1 MEKDKEHQ
9 LKRDLSPDFTGRQV
23 AMYQAFEDLA
33 ETFGKWSQGADAD
46 GAHYMPAENNPFN
59 AQGINCANCAL
70 FQGARACEVV
80 EGDIDPAAICK
91 LWVIPD
97 NLIAER
103 KLPEGVSLRKQPDT
117 KRQTRAIQT
126 REMIV
131 AEDNTIEFPFSS
143 EEPVS
148 RWFGEEILSHEKGAA
163 DLGRLNDGAP
173 LLFNHDMDEYIGVV
187 EKAWIG
193 SDKRAYARVRF
204 ANHEF
209 AQQIKQDVA
218 DGILRNVSF
227 AYEVRKYVEDTKKGT
242 FTGTDWMAYE
252 VSFVTV
258 PADQTVGVGRALIE
272 EKVSEAAKPSDIP
285 NAAAAAKSVKGMTM
299 NEATTVDVSAV
310 AAQAAEAERQRIAGI
325 NSLGEKFAQKDL
337 ARQLVDGGKS
347 LDEARAIV
355 LERMGDVKPVA
366 MPSADIGLTAKEV
379 KSFSF
384 MRAIN
389 ALANPG
395 DRAAY
400 DAAGFEREVSDAA
413 AKAAGKTARGIFVP
427 GEILRA
433 KRDLNV
439 TTATAGGNSVA
450 TDLMADAFID
460 LLRNKSI
467 VQRAGATVMNGL
479 VGNVAIPKQTGA
491 ATAYW
496 VAESGAPTES
506 QQTIGQVSMS
516 PKTVGAFTD
525 FSRRLILQSSIDV
538 ENMVRNDLAQVIALA
553 IDSAALYGTNAD
565 NQPKGLKNQT
575 GINTKD
581 FAAATPTFA
590 ELIAMESEVASD
602 NADIGN
608 MRYLVNAALRGALKS
623 AEKFSSTT
631 GATIW
636 EPGNTVNGYAT
647 EVSNQLASGDVF
659 FGNFADLILGFWSG
673 LDLMVDPYAGS
684 TSGTVRVVALQD
696 VDIAVRNAVSFCYGN
711 GSIA

>member
-1 MEKDKEHQ
+1 MTTDTSVTITVPEDAINGATVTVT
-9 LKRDLSPDFTGRQV
+9 PDT
-23 AMYQAFEDLA
+23 
-33 ETFGKWSQGADAD
+33 QG
-46 GAHYMPAENNPFN
+46 
-59 AQGINCANCAL
+59 
-70 FQGARACEVV
+70 
-80 EGDIDPAAICK
+80 
-91 LWVIPD
+91 
-97 NLIAER
+97 ER
-103 KLPEGVSLRKQPDT
+103 KLPEG
-117 KRQTRAIQT
+117 KRQMRAMQSGDVTIGDD
-126 REMIV
+126 R
-131 AEDNTIEFPFSS
+131 TIEFPFSS
-143 EEPVS
+143 EEPVA
-148 RWFGEEILSHEKGAA
+148 RWFGDEVLSHEKSAA

-173 LLFNHDMDEYIGVV
+173 LLFNHNMDDYIGVV
-187 EKAWIG
+187 EKSWIG
-193 SDKRAYARVRF
+193 DDKRAYARVRF
-204 ANHEF
+204 ANHER
-209 AQQIKQDVA
+209 ANQIMQDVK

-227 AYEVRKYVEDTKKGT
+227 AYEVRKYVEDTKTKT
-242 FTGTDWMAYE
+242 YTGTDWMAYE

-272 EKVSEAAKPSDIP
+272 EKVSEAEMPSDIP

-337 ARQLVDGGKS
+337 ARQLIDGGKS

-366 MPSADIGLTAKEV
+366 QPSADIGLTAKEV

-400 DAAGFEREVSDAA
+400 EAAGFEREVSEAA

-439 TTATAGGNSVA
+439 TTATAGGNAVA
-450 TDLMADAFID
+450 TELMADAFID
-460 LLRNKSI
+460 LLRNKSV

-479 VGNVAIPKQTGA
+479 VGNIAIPKQTGA

-506 QQTIGQVSMS
+506 QQTIGQVSMT
-516 PKTVGAFTD
+516 PKTVGAYTD

-538 ENMVRNDLAQVIALA
+538 ESMVRNDLASVIALA
-553 IDSAALYGTNAD
+553 IDSASLYGTGAS
-565 NQPKGLKNQT
+565 NQPTGLKLIS

-590 ELIAMESEVASD
+590 ELVAMESEVASD

-623 AEKFSSTT
+623 AEKFSTT
-631 GATIW
+631 GQTIW

-696 VDIAVRNAVSFCYGN
+696 VDVAVRNAVSFCYGN

>member
-1 MEKDKEHQ
+1 MI
-9 LKRDLSPDFTGRQV
+9 LF
-23 AMYQAFEDLA
+23 
-33 ETFGKWSQGADAD
+33 
-46 GAHYMPAENNPFN
+46 
-59 AQGINCANCAL
+59 NCANFWGYRKKYMETNDKDLTAI
-70 FQGARACEVV
+70 A
-80 EGDIDPAAICK
+80 EGTG
-91 LWVIPD
+91 
-97 NLIAER
+97 ER
-103 KLPEGVSLRKQPDT
+103 KLPDN
-117 KRQTRAIQT
+117 KRQVRAIQA
-126 REMIV
+126 REVTIGD
-131 AEDNTIEFPFSS
+131 DNTIEFPFSS
-143 EEPVS
+143 EEPVA
-148 RWFGEEILSHEKGAA
+148 RWFGDEILSHEKGAA

-193 SDKRAYARVRF
+193 DDKRAYARVRF
-204 ANHEF
+204 ASHDF

-227 AYEVRKYVEDTKKGT
+227 AYEVRKYVEDTKTKT
-242 FTGTDWMAYE
+242 YTGTDWMAYE

-272 EKVSEAAKPSDIP
+272 EKVSEAEQPSDIP

-299 NEATTVDVSAV
+299 TEATNQVDVSAV

-337 ARQLVDGGKS
+337 ARQLIDGGKS

-355 LERMGDVKPVA
+355 LDRMGDVKPVA
-366 MPSADIGLTAKEV
+366 QPSADIGLTAKEV

-400 DAAGFEREVSDAA
+400 EAAGFEREVSEAA

-439 TTATAGGNSVA
+439 GTSTAGGNVVS

-460 LLRNKSI
+460 LLRNKSV

-496 VAESGAPTES
+496 VAESGSPTES
-506 QQTIGQVSMS
+506 QQTIGQVSMT

-553 IDSAALYGTNAD
+553 IDSASLYGSGSS
-565 NQPKGLKNQT
+565 NQPTGLKNIS

-581 FAAATPTFA
+581 FAATIPTFA
-590 ELIAMESEVASD
+590 ELVAMESEVATD
-602 NADIGN
+602 NADIGT
-608 MRYLVNAALRGALKS
+608 MRYLVNAAMRGGLKS
-623 AEKFSSTT
+623 AEKFSST

-647 EVSNQLASGDVF
+647 EVSNQIAAGDVF
-659 FGNFADLILGFWSG
+659 FGNFADLVLGFWSG

-696 VDIAVRNAVSFCYGN
+696 VDIAVRNAVSFCYGD
-711 GSIA
+711 ADLA

>member
-1 MEKDKEHQ
+1 MTTENSVTVTIPEEAIAA
-9 LKRDLSPDFTGRQV
+9 STVTVMPD
-23 AMYQAFEDLA
+23 
-33 ETFGKWSQGADAD
+33 
-46 GAHYMPAENNPFN
+46 
-59 AQGINCANCAL
+59 AQG
-70 FQGARACEVV
+70 
-80 EGDIDPAAICK
+80 
-91 LWVIPD
+91 
-97 NLIAER
+97 ER
-103 KLPEGVSLRKQPDT
+103 KLPEN
-117 KRQTRAIQT
+117 KRQMRAMQSGEVTIGDD
-126 REMIV
+126 R
-131 AEDNTIEFPFSS
+131 TIEFPFSS
-143 EEPVS
+143 EEPVA
-148 RWFGEEILSHEKGAA
+148 RWFGDEILSHEKAAA

-173 LLFNHDMDEYIGVV
+173 LLFNHNMDDYIGVV
-187 EKAWIG
+187 EKSWVG
-193 SDKRAYARVRF
+193 EDKRAYARVRF
-204 ANHEF
+204 ANHDR
-209 AQQIKQDVA
+209 ANQIMQDVK

-227 AYEVRKYVEDTKKGT
+227 AYEVRKYVEDAKTKT
-242 FTGTDWMAYE
+242 YTGTDWMAYE

-272 EKVSEAAKPSDIP
+272 EKVSEAEQPSDIP

-299 NEATTVDVSAV
+299 TEATTVDVSVV
-310 AAQAAEAERQRIAGI
+310 ATQAAEAERMRIAGI
-325 NSLGEKFAQKDL
+325 NSLGDKFAQKDL
-337 ARQLVDGGKS
+337 ARQLVEGGKS

-355 LERMGDVKPVA
+355 LERIGTIKPVA
-366 MPSADIGLTAKEV
+366 QSEGDIGMTQKEV
-379 KSFSF
+379 KSYSF

-400 DAAGFEREVSDAA
+400 EAAGFEREVSEAA

-439 TTATAGGNSVA
+439 TTATAGGNVVA
-450 TDLMADAFID
+450 SELMADAFID
-460 LLRNKSI
+460 LLRNKSV

-479 VGNVAIPKQTGA
+479 VGNIAIPKQTGA

-506 QQTIGQVSMS
+506 QQTIGQVAMT

-553 IDSAALYGTNAD
+553 IDSAALYGTAAD
-565 NQPKGLKNQT
+565 NQPRGLKNAV

-590 ELIAMESEVASD
+590 ELIGMESEVASD

-608 MRYLVNAALRGALKS
+608 MRYLLNAAMRGALKS
-623 AEKFSSTT
+623 APKFGSGTES
-631 GATIW
+631 TIW
-636 EPGNTVNGYAT
+636 EIGNTVNGYGT
-647 EVSNQLASGDVF
+647 EVSNQVAAGDVF

-696 VDIAVRNAVSFCYGN
+696 VDIAVRNAVSFCYGDAD
-711 GSIA
+711 IA

>member
-1 MEKDKEHQ
+1 MTTEKSVNE
-9 LKRDLSPDFTGRQV
+9 LTPDT
-23 AMYQAFEDLA
+23 
-33 ETFGKWSQGADAD
+33 QG
-46 GAHYMPAENNPFN
+46 
-59 AQGINCANCAL
+59 
-70 FQGARACEVV
+70 
-80 EGDIDPAAICK
+80 
-91 LWVIPD
+91 
-97 NLIAER
+97 ER
-103 KLPEGVSLRKQPDT
+103 KLPAGA
-117 KRQTRAIQT
+117 RQMRAFRAVDPT
-126 REMIV
+126 S
-131 AEDNTIEFPFSS
+131 AEDNVFEFSFSS
-143 EEPVS
+143 EEPVA
-148 RWFGEEILSHEKGAA
+148 RWFGDEILSHDKGAA
-163 DLGRLNDGAP
+163 DLSRLNDGAP

-193 SDKRAYARVRF
+193 EDRRGYARVRF
-204 ANHEF
+204 SQHEF
-209 AQQIKQDVA
+209 AQQIMNDVK

-227 AYEVRKYVEDTKKGT
+227 AYEVRQYVEDTKTKSY
-242 FTGTDWMAYE
+242 TGTDWMAYE

-258 PADQTVGVGRALIE
+258 PADQTVGMGRAVTDE
-272 EKVSEAAKPSDIP
+272 QESEAVKPSDIT
-285 NAAAAAKSVKGMTM
+285 NAAAAANSVKGMTM
-299 NEATTVDVSAV
+299 DATTTVDVSAV

-325 NSLGEKFAQKDL
+325 NALGEKFAQKDL

-347 LDEARAIV
+347 LEEARAIV

-366 MPSADIGLTAKEV
+366 APSADIGMTKQEV
-379 KSFSF
+379 KSYSF
-384 MRAIN
+384 LRAIN

-400 DAAGFEREVSDAA
+400 EAAGFEREVSEAA
-413 AKAAGKTARGIFVP
+413 AKAAGKSARGIFVP

-433 KRDLNV
+433 KRDL
-439 TTATAGGNSVA
+439 TAGSATAGGNTVS

-460 LLRNKSI
+460 LLRNRSV

-506 QQTIGQVSMS
+506 QQTVGQVSMT
-516 PKTVGAFTD
+516 PKTVGAYTD
-525 FSRRLILQSSIDV
+525 FSRRLMLQSSIDV

-553 IDSAALYGTNAD
+553 IDSAALYGTGSN
-565 NQPKGLKNQT
+565 NQPTGLKLQS

-581 FAAATPTFA
+581 FGAATPTFA
-590 ELIAMESEVASD
+590 ELVAMESEVASD
-602 NADIGN
+602 NADVGT
-608 MRYLVNAALRGALKS
+608 MRYLINAAMRGALKS
-623 AEKFSSTT
+623 AEKFDTT
-631 GATIW
+631 GQTIW
-636 EPGNTVNGYAT
+636 EPGNTVNGYST

>member
-1 MEKDKEHQ
+1 MTTENSVQ
-9 LKRDLSPDFTGRQV
+9 DLTPD
-23 AMYQAFEDLA
+23 
-33 ETFGKWSQGADAD
+33 
-46 GAHYMPAENNPFN
+46 
-59 AQGINCANCAL
+59 AQG
-70 FQGARACEVV
+70 
-80 EGDIDPAAICK
+80 
-91 LWVIPD
+91 
-97 NLIAER
+97 ER
-103 KLPEGVSLRKQPDT
+103 KLPEN
-117 KRQTRAIQT
+117 KRQMRAMQSGEVTIGDD
-126 REMIV
+126 R
-131 AEDNTIEFPFSS
+131 TIEFPFSS
-143 EEPVS
+143 EEPVA
-148 RWFGEEILSHEKGAA
+148 RWFGDEILSHEKNAA

-173 LLFNHDMDEYIGVV
+173 LLFNHNMDDYIGVV
-187 EKAWIG
+187 EKSWIG
-193 SDKRAYARVRF
+193 DDKRAYARVRF
-204 ANHEF
+204 ANH
-209 AQQIKQDVA
+209 ARADQIMQDVK

-227 AYEVRKYVEDTKKGT
+227 AYEVRKYVEDTRTKT
-242 FTGTDWMAYE
+242 YTGTDWMAYE

-272 EKVSEAAKPSDIP
+272 EKVSEAEQPSDIP

-299 NEATTVDVSAV
+299 TEATTVDVSVV
-310 AAQAAEAERQRIAGI
+310 ATQAAEAERMRIAGI

-337 ARQLVDGGKS
+337 ARQLVEGGKS

-355 LERMGDVKPVA
+355 LERIGTIKPVA
-366 MPSADIGLTAKEV
+366 QSEGDIGMTQKEV
-379 KSFSF
+379 KSYSF

-400 DAAGFEREVSDAA
+400 EAAGFEREVSEAA

-439 TTATAGGNSVA
+439 TTATAGGNIVA

-460 LLRNKSI
+460 LLRNKSV

-479 VGNVAIPKQTGA
+479 VGNIAIPKQTGA

-496 VAESGAPTES
+496 VAESGSPTES
-506 QQTIGQVSMS
+506 QQTIGQVAMT

-553 IDSAALYGTNAD
+553 IDSAALYGTAAD
-565 NQPKGLKNQT
+565 NQPRGLKNVV

-623 AEKFSSTT
+623 SEKFSTT
-631 GATIW
+631 GQTVW

-711 GSIA
+711 AALA

>member
-1 MEKDKEHQ
+1 MTTENSVTVTIPEEAIAA
-9 LKRDLSPDFTGRQV
+9 STVTVMPD
-23 AMYQAFEDLA
+23 
-33 ETFGKWSQGADAD
+33 
-46 GAHYMPAENNPFN
+46 
-59 AQGINCANCAL
+59 AQG
-70 FQGARACEVV
+70 
-80 EGDIDPAAICK
+80 
-91 LWVIPD
+91 
-97 NLIAER
+97 ER
-103 KLPEGVSLRKQPDT
+103 KLPEN
-117 KRQTRAIQT
+117 KRQMRAMQSGEVTIGDD
-126 REMIV
+126 R
-131 AEDNTIEFPFSS
+131 TIEFPFSS
-143 EEPVS
+143 EEPVA
-148 RWFGEEILSHEKGAA
+148 RWFGDEILSHEKAAA

-173 LLFNHDMDEYIGVV
+173 LLFNHNMDDYIGVV
-187 EKAWIG
+187 EKSWVG
-193 SDKRAYARVRF
+193 EDKRAYARVRF
-204 ANHEF
+204 ANHDR
-209 AQQIKQDVA
+209 ANQIMQDVK

-227 AYEVRKYVEDTKKGT
+227 AYEVRKYVEDAKTKT
-242 FTGTDWMAYE
+242 YTGTDWMAYE

-272 EKVSEAAKPSDIP
+272 EKVSEAEQPSDIP

-299 NEATTVDVSAV
+299 TEATTVDVSVV
-310 AAQAAEAERQRIAGI
+310 ATQAAEAERMRIAGI
-325 NSLGEKFAQKDL
+325 NSLGDKFAQKDL
-337 ARQLVDGGKS
+337 ARQLVEGGKS

-355 LERMGDVKPVA
+355 LERIGTIKPVA
-366 MPSADIGLTAKEV
+366 QSEGDIGMTQKEV
-379 KSFSF
+379 KSYSF

-400 DAAGFEREVSDAA
+400 EAAGFEREVSEAA

-439 TTATAGGNSVA
+439 ATATAGGNVVA
-450 TDLMADAFID
+450 SELMADAFID
-460 LLRNKSI
+460 LLRNKSV

-479 VGNVAIPKQTGA
+479 VGNIAIPKQTGA

-506 QQTIGQVSMS
+506 QQTIGQVAMT

-553 IDSAALYGTNAD
+553 IDSAALYGTAAD
-565 NQPKGLKNQT
+565 NQPRGLKNAV

-590 ELIAMESEVASD
+590 ELIGMESEVASD

-608 MRYLVNAALRGALKS
+608 MRYLLNAAMRGALKS
-623 AEKFSSTT
+623 APKFGSGTES
-631 GATIW
+631 TIW
-636 EPGNTVNGYAT
+636 EPGNTVNGYGT
-647 EVSNQLASGDVF
+647 EVSNQVAAGDVF

-696 VDIAVRNAVSFCYGN
+696 VDIAVRNAVSFCYGDAD
-711 GSIA
+711 IA

>member
-1 MEKDKEHQ
+1 METNEKD
-9 LKRDLSPDFTGRQV
+9 LT
-23 AMYQAFEDLA
+23 AIA
-33 ETFGKWSQGADAD
+33 E
-46 GAHYMPAENNPFN
+46 
-59 AQGINCANCAL
+59 GI
-70 FQGARACEVV
+70 G
-80 EGDIDPAAICK
+80 
-91 LWVIPD
+91 
-97 NLIAER
+97 ER
-103 KLPEGVSLRKQPDT
+103 KLPDN
-117 KRQTRAIQT
+117 KRQVRAIQA
-126 REMIV
+126 REVTIGD
-131 AEDNTIEFPFSS
+131 DNTIEFPFSS
-143 EEPVS
+143 EEPVA
-148 RWFGEEILSHEKGAA
+148 RWFGDEILSHEKSAV

-193 SDKRAYARVRF
+193 DDKRAYARVRF
-204 ANHEF
+204 ASHDF

-272 EKVSEAAKPSDIP
+272 EKVSEAEMPSDIS

-337 ARQLVDGGKS
+337 ARQLVEGGKS

-366 MPSADIGLTAKEV
+366 VPNADIGMTQKEV
-379 KSFSF
+379 KQYSF

-400 DAAGFEREVSDAA
+400 DAAGFEREVSEAA
-413 AKAAGKTARGIFVP
+413 AKAAGKSARGIFVP

-439 TTATAGGNSVA
+439 GTSTAGGNIVS
-450 TDLMADAFID
+450 TDLMADSFIE
-460 LLRNKSI
+460 LLRNRSV

-479 VGNVAIPKQTGA
+479 VGNVAIPKQSGA

-506 QQTIGQVSMS
+506 QQTIAQVSMT

-553 IDSAALYGTNAD
+553 IDAAALYGTNAD

-581 FAAATPTFA
+581 FAASTPTFA
-590 ELIAMESEVASD
+590 ELVAMESEVAAD

-608 MRYLVNAALRGALKS
+608 MRYLVNAAIRGALKS
-623 AEKFSSTT
+623 QEKFSGT
-631 GATIW
+631 GLTCW

-659 FGNFADLILGFWSG
+659 FGNFADLVLGFWSG

-711 GSIA
+711 AALA

>member
-1 MEKDKEHQ
+1 MDKIEKDLTTE
-9 LKRDLSPDFTGRQV
+9 
-23 AMYQAFEDLA
+23 
-33 ETFGKWSQGADAD
+33 
-46 GAHYMPAENNPFN
+46 
-59 AQGINCANCAL
+59 
-70 FQGARACEVV
+70 V
-80 EGDIDPAAICK
+80 EGTG
-91 LWVIPD
+91 
-97 NLIAER
+97 ER
-103 KLPEGVSLRKQPDT
+103 KLPEN
-117 KRQTRAIQT
+117 KRQMRAMQSGDVTIGDD
-126 REMIV
+126 R
-131 AEDNTIEFPFSS
+131 TIEFPFSS
-143 EEPVS
+143 EEPVA
-148 RWFGEEILSHEKGAA
+148 RWFGDEILSHEKGAA
-163 DLGRLNDGAP
+163 DMTRLNDGAP
-173 LLFNHDMDEYIGVV
+173 LLFNHNMDDYIGVV
-187 EKAWIG
+187 EKSWIG
-193 SDKRAYARVRF
+193 EDKRGYARVRF
-204 ANHEF
+204 ANHER
-209 AQQIKQDVA
+209 ANQIMQDVK

-227 AYEVRKYVEDTKKGT
+227 AYEVRKYVEDTKTKSY
-242 FTGTDWMAYE
+242 TGTDWMAYE

-272 EKVSEAAKPSDIP
+272 EKGSEAETPSDLID
-285 NAAAAAKSVKGMTM
+285 AAAAANSVKGVTM
-299 NEATTVDVSAV
+299 SETTIDVSAV

-325 NSLGEKFAQKDL
+325 NALGEKFAQKDL
-337 ARQLVDGGKS
+337 ARDLVSSGKS
-347 LDEARAIV
+347 LEEARAIV

-366 MPSADIGLTAKEV
+366 QPSADIGLTKKEV
-379 KSFSF
+379 KSYSF
-384 MRAIN
+384 LRAIN

-400 DAAGFEREVSDAA
+400 EAAGFEREVSEAA
-413 AKAAGKTARGIFVP
+413 AKAAGKSARGIFVP

-439 TTATAGGNSVA
+439 GTATAGGNVVA

-460 LLRNKSI
+460 LLRNRSV

-506 QQTIGQVSMS
+506 QQTIGQVTMT

-565 NQPKGLKNQT
+565 NQPKGLKLQS

-581 FAAATPTFA
+581 FAAAAPTFA
-590 ELIAMESEVASD
+590 ELVAMESEVAAD
-602 NADIGN
+602 NADIGT
-608 MRYLVNAALRGALKS
+608 MRYLVNAAMRGSLKS
-623 AEKFSSTT
+623 TEKAT
-631 GATIW
+631 GTAQFVW
-636 EPGNTVNGYAT
+636 EPGNTVNGYST
-647 EVSNQLASGDVF
+647 EVSNQIASGDVF